1 MNVINPTS
9 NSCLICSD
17 VFEKST
23 EHDAV
28 RLDCQHAFGRSCI
41 KKAALK
47 SVLCPE
53 CGVGSIPA
61 ELSARPKVR
70 TVVVSN
76 PLSIACYVLFG
87 LGVLNTLALVL
98 EANSHLSRP

>member
-1 MNVINPTS
+1 MIVNNPTS
-9 NSCLICSD
+9 NSCLICSE

-23 EHDAV
+23 GHDAV

-53 CGVGSIPA
+53 CGEGSIPA

-76 PLSIACYVLFG
+76 PLSIACYILFG
-87 LGVLNTLALVL
+87 LGVLNALALVL
-98 EANSHLSRP
+98 EMNLHPSQP